1 MKIELSPEEKKTL
14 RLFSLYIQSH
24 SLTKKSTISIYYDG
38 DGNFDY
44 QDTMYADKG
53 NVEISLYPKVEKLID
68 KIINQIDWDYFTE
81 GYDEINQVR
90 IDLEFDTTDNTIEIC
105 FWLRINDVQY
115 YSSEDWIPESAKNIV
130 DTLSDKCDIVEIDF
144 SGGGDSGYIED
155 VISCNNRTFNNLIT
169 QEFGDF
175 LYNML
180 SEYGGWEINEGSQ
193 GKFEINFKD
202 NVVILQ
208 IGLNSEDDMKS
219 EKRIVINF

>member
-44 QDTMYADKG
+44 QDTMYPDKG
-53 NVEISLYPKVEKLID
+53 NVEISLYPKVKKLID
-68 KIINQIDWDYFTE
+68 KIIDQIDWDYFTE

-115 YSSEDWIPESAKNIV
+115 YSSEDWIPESK
-130 DTLSDKCDIVEIDF
+130 KHC
-144 SGGGDSGYIED
+144 
-155 VISCNNRTFNNLIT
+155 
-169 QEFGDF
+169 
-175 LYNML
+175 
-180 SEYGGWEINEGSQ
+180 
-193 GKFEINFKD
+193 
-202 NVVILQ
+202 
-208 IGLNSEDDMKS
+208 
-219 EKRIVINF
+219 

>member
-1 MKIELSPEEKKTL
+1 MKIELSPEDKKTL
-14 RLFSLYIQSH
+14 KLFSLYIQSH
-24 SLTKKSTISIYYDG
+24 SLTKKSKISIYYDG
-38 DGNFDY
+38 DGNFDF

-68 KIINQIDWDYFTE
+68 KIVEQLDWDYFTH
-81 GYDEINQVR
+81 GYDDINQVQ

-105 FWLRINDVQY
+105 FWLKINDVQY
-115 YSSEDWIPESAKNIV
+115 HTSEDWIPDSAKNIV

-169 QEFGDF
+169 REFEDF
-175 LYNML
+175 LYSML

-193 GKFEINFKD
+193 GKFEIDFKN
-202 NVVILQ
+202 NVVVLQ
-208 IGLNSEDDMKS
+208 IGINSEDDVKS